1 MRRSAR
7 FAAQKHIPAYPQ
19 EKKVPKKHFEK
30 EEGGFPMRKSVK
42 KIIALV
48 VACLMMVALFA
59 GCGEKKSDT
68 IKLGWM
74 GSLTGDQAAYGT
86 CESQTLKMLVEEK
99 NAAGGILGKQIELIC
114 YDTKGDAQEA
124 VNVAKRL
131 CAQDKVCAIIGPNA
145 SGQCIAIQSVLDQY
159 KISDMS
165 TVATNEKVT
174 VQDGKLKE
182 YNFRICFL
190 DPQQGKIAGTFV
202 YDQLKFDK
210 AAILY
215 DVNDD
220 YALGLKDNFIKVF
233 TAKGGTIVDEE
244 GYTAGDTDFTAQLT
258 KIKEAGPQIIFTPI
272 FYQDFIMIHKQART
286 LGIDLPMLGG
296 DGCASEV
303 LFDAAD
309 AVDGSYVINHVSL
322 VDPAGDGFRA
332 QYAERWNGA
341 KMELN
346 GYMAHDAF
354 VLWCAA
360 VEKAGSD
367 DPQAIADAYCQV
379 EVDGMAGHI
388 KISAE
393 DHNPV
398 GKSGCVEQID
408 GKNKTYIFVT
418 YIAAD

>member
-1 MRRSAR
+1 
-7 FAAQKHIPAYPQ
+7 
-19 EKKVPKKHFEK
+19 
-30 EEGGFPMRKSVK
+30 MRKSMK
-42 KIIALV
+42 KLIALTLT
-48 VACLMMVALFA
+48 CLMLATLFV
-59 GCGEKKSDT
+59 GCGSKDEEGDSDGDV

-74 GSLTGDQAAYGT
+74 GSLTGEQAAFGT
-86 CESQTLKMLVEEK
+86 CESQTVQMLVDDL
-99 NAAGGILGKQIELIC
+99 NANGGLLGKQVKLFC

-174 VQDGKLKE
+174 VQNVNDTPVLKE
-182 YNFRICFL
+182 YNFRVCFI
-190 DPQQGKIAGTFV
+190 DPVQGRIAASFIADYLG
-202 YDQLKFDK
+202 YDK

-220 YALGLKDNFIKVF
+220 YAQGLKDNFIAVY
-233 TAKGGTIVDEE
+233 TEKGGTVVAEE

-258 KIKEAGPQIIFTPI
+258 KIKEAQPQIIFTPI

-286 LGIDLPMLGG
+286 LGIDLAMVGG

-322 VDPAGDGFRA
+322 TDPAGESFRKE
-332 QYAERWNGA
+332 YAEKYNGA

-354 VLWCAA
+354 LLWCAA

-367 DPQAIADAYCQV
+367 DPQAIADAYSQV
-379 EVDGMAGHI
+379 EVEGMAGKI

-398 GKSGCVEQID
+398 GKSGCVERID
-408 GKNKTYIFVT
+408 GKNKTYVFET

>member
-1 MRRSAR
+1 
-7 FAAQKHIPAYPQ
+7 
-19 EKKVPKKHFEK
+19 
-30 EEGGFPMRKSVK
+30 MRKSGK
-42 KIIALV
+42 K
-48 VACLMMVALFA
+48 LMSVALLCVMLVTLLA
-59 GCGEKKSDT
+59 GCGGKKSET

-159 KISDMS
+159 KVSDLS

-182 YNFRICFL
+182 YNFRVCFL

-202 YDQLKFDK
+202 YDNLKFTK
-210 AAILY
+210 AAVLFDI
-215 DVNDD
+215 NDD
-220 YALGLKDNFIKVF
+220 YAKGLKDNFIKVF
-233 TAKGGTIVDEE
+233 TAKGGTVVAEE
-244 GYTAGDTDFTAQLT
+244 AYTGGDTDFTAQLT
-258 KIKEAGPQIIFTPI
+258 KIKEAGPEIIFTPI

-286 LGIDLPMLGG
+286 LGINLPMLGG

-322 VDPAGDGFRA
+322 VDPAGDDFRA
-332 QYAERWNGA
+332 KYASKWNGA

-354 VLWCAA
+354 LLWCAA

-367 DPQAIADAYCQV
+367 DPQAIAKAYCEV
-379 EVDGMAGHI
+379 EVTGMAGRI

-408 GKNKTYIFVT
+408 GKNKTYKFIT

>member
-1 MRRSAR
+1 
-7 FAAQKHIPAYPQ
+7 
-19 EKKVPKKHFEK
+19 
-30 EEGGFPMRKSVK
+30 MRKSMK
-42 KIIALV
+42 KLIALTLT
-48 VACLMMVALFA
+48 CLMLATLFV
-59 GCGEKKSDT
+59 GCGSKDEGGDSDGDV

-74 GSLTGDQAAYGT
+74 GSLTGDQAAFGT
-86 CESQTLKMLVEEK
+86 CESQTVQMLVDDL
-99 NAAGGILGKQIELIC
+99 NANGGLLGKQVKLIC

-174 VQDGKLKE
+174 VQIVDDTPVLKE
-182 YNFRICFL
+182 YNFRVCFI
-190 DPQQGKIAGTFV
+190 DPVQGRIAASFIADYLG
-202 YDQLKFDK
+202 YDK

-220 YALGLKDNFIKVF
+220 YAQGLKDNFIAVY
-233 TAKGGTIVDEE
+233 TEKGGTVVAEE

-258 KIKEAGPQIIFTPI
+258 KIKEAQPQIIFTPI

-286 LGIDLPMLGG
+286 LGIDLAMVGG

-322 VDPAGDGFRA
+322 TDPAGESFRKE
-332 QYAERWNGA
+332 YAEKYNGA

-354 VLWCAA
+354 LLWCAA

-367 DPQAIADAYCQV
+367 DPQAIADAYSQV
-379 EVDGMAGHI
+379 EVEGMAGKI

-398 GKSGCVEQID
+398 GKSGCVERID
-408 GKNKTYIFVT
+408 GKNKTYVFET

>member
-1 MRRSAR
+1 MRKSM
-7 FAAQKHIPAYPQ
+7 
-19 EKKVPKKHFEK
+19 KKLIALTLTCLMLATLFVGCGSKD
-30 EEGGFPMRKSVK
+30 EEGG
-42 KIIALV
+42 
-48 VACLMMVALFA
+48 
-59 GCGEKKSDT
+59 SDGDV

-74 GSLTGDQAAYGT
+74 GSLTGDQAAFGT
-86 CESQTLKMLVEEK
+86 CESQTVQMLVDDL
-99 NAAGGILGKQIELIC
+99 NANGGLLGKQVKLFC

-174 VQDGKLKE
+174 VQVIDDTPVLKE
-182 YNFRICFL
+182 YNFRVCFI
-190 DPQQGKIAGTFV
+190 DPVQGRIAASFIADYLG
-202 YDQLKFDK
+202 YDK

-220 YALGLKDNFIKVF
+220 YAQGLKDNFISVY
-233 TAKGGTIVDEE
+233 TSKGGTVVAEE

-258 KIKEAGPQIIFTPI
+258 KIKEAQPQIIFTPI

-286 LGIDLPMLGG
+286 LGIEVPMLGG

-322 VDPAGDGFRA
+322 VDPAGDAFRKE
-332 QYAERWNGA
+332 YAEKYNGA

-354 VLWCAA
+354 LLWCAA

-367 DPQAIADAYCQV
+367 DPQAIADAYSQV
-379 EVDGMAGHI
+379 EVEGMAGKI

-398 GKSGCVEQID
+398 GKSGCVERID
-408 GKNKTYIFVT
+408 GKNKTYVFET

>member
-1 MRRSAR
+1 
-7 FAAQKHIPAYPQ
+7 
-19 EKKVPKKHFEK
+19 
-30 EEGGFPMRKSVK
+30 MRKSIK
-42 KIIALV
+42 KVIAMTLS
-48 VACLMMVALFA
+48 CLMLLAMFTA
-59 GCGEKKSDT
+59 CGSKGGDT

-174 VQDGKLKE
+174 VQDGQLKE
-182 YNFRICFL
+182 YNFRVCFL

-202 YDQLKFDK
+202 YDNLGFDK

-220 YALGLKDNFIKVF
+220 YALGLKDNFVKVF
-233 TAKGGTIVDEE
+233 TAKGGKIVAEE

-332 QYAERWNGA
+332 KYAAKYNGA

-354 VLWCAA
+354 MLWCAA
-360 VEKAGSD
+360 VEKAGSA

-379 EVDGMAGHI
+379 EVEGMAGKI
-388 KISAE
+388 KISPT

>member
-1 MRRSAR
+1 
-7 FAAQKHIPAYPQ
+7 
-19 EKKVPKKHFEK
+19 
-30 EEGGFPMRKSVK
+30 MRKSMK
-42 KIIALV
+42 KLIALTLT
-48 VACLMMVALFA
+48 CLMLATLFV
-59 GCGEKKSDT
+59 GCGSKDEGGGSDGDV

-74 GSLTGDQAAYGT
+74 GSLTGDQAAFGT
-86 CESQTLKMLVEEK
+86 CESQTVQMLVDDL
-99 NAAGGILGKQIELIC
+99 NANGGLLGKQVDLIC

-174 VQDGKLKE
+174 VQIVDDTPVLKE
-182 YNFRICFL
+182 YNFRVCFI
-190 DPQQGKIAGTFV
+190 DPVQGRIAASFIADYLG
-202 YDQLKFDK
+202 YDK

-220 YALGLKDNFIKVF
+220 YAQGLKDNFISVY
-233 TAKGGTIVDEE
+233 TSKGGTVVAEE

-258 KIKEAGPQIIFTPI
+258 KIKEAQPQIIFTPI
-272 FYQDFIMIHKQART
+272 FYQD
-286 LGIDLPMLGG
+286 
-296 DGCASEV
+296 
-303 LFDAAD
+303 
-309 AVDGSYVINHVSL
+309 Y
-322 VDPAGDGFRA
+322 
-332 QYAERWNGA
+332 NGA

-354 VLWCAA
+354 LTWVAA

-367 DPQAIADAYCQV
+367 DPQAITDAYTQITV
-379 EVDGMAGHI
+379 EGLTGTI
-388 KISAE
+388 KISPE

-398 GKSGCVEQID
+398 DKAGCVERID
-408 GKNKTYIFVT
+408 GANKTYIFET
-418 YIAAD
+418 KIA

>member
-1 MRRSAR
+1 
-7 FAAQKHIPAYPQ
+7 
-19 EKKVPKKHFEK
+19 
-30 EEGGFPMRKSVK
+30 MRKTK
-42 KIIALV
+42 KLVAL
-48 VACLMMVALFA
+48 ALSCLMVLGILSA
-59 GCGEKKSDT
+59 CGKKNDT

-159 KISDMS
+159 KVPDLS

-182 YNFRICFL
+182 YNFRVCFL

-202 YDQLKFDK
+202 YDELKLTK

-215 DVNDD
+215 DINDD
-220 YALGLKDNFIKVF
+220 YAKGLKDNFIKVF
-233 TAKGGTIVDEE
+233 TEKGGTVVAEE
-244 GYTAGDTDFTAQLT
+244 AYTGGDTDFTAQLT
-258 KIKEAGPQIIFTPI
+258 KIKEADPEIIFTPI

-322 VDPAGDGFRA
+322 VDPAGDSFREK
-332 QYAERWNGA
+332 YAAKWNGA

-354 VLWCAA
+354 LLWCAA
-360 VEKAGSD
+360 VEKAGSV
-367 DPQAIADAYCQV
+367 DPQAIAKAYCEV
-379 EVDGMAGHI
+379 EVTGMAGKI
-388 KISAE
+388 KISAT

-408 GKNKTYIFVT
+408 GKNKTYKFIT

>member
-1 MRRSAR
+1 
-7 FAAQKHIPAYPQ
+7 
-19 EKKVPKKHFEK
+19 
-30 EEGGFPMRKSVK
+30 MRKTK
-42 KIIALV
+42 KLVAL
-48 VACLMMVALFA
+48 ALSCLMVLGILSA
-59 GCGEKKSDT
+59 CGKKNDT

-159 KISDMS
+159 KVPDLS

-182 YNFRICFL
+182 YNFRVCFL

-202 YDQLKFDK
+202 YDELKLTK

-215 DVNDD
+215 DINDD
-220 YALGLKDNFIKVF
+220 YAKGLKDNFIKVF
-233 TAKGGTIVDEE
+233 TEKGGTVVAEE
-244 GYTAGDTDFTAQLT
+244 AYTGGDTDFTAQLT
-258 KIKEAGPQIIFTPI
+258 KIKEANPEIIFTPI

-322 VDPAGDGFRA
+322 VDPAGDSFREK
-332 QYAERWNGA
+332 YAAKWNGA

-354 VLWCAA
+354 LLWCAA
-360 VEKAGSD
+360 VEKAGSV
-367 DPQAIADAYCQV
+367 DPQAIAKAYCEV
-379 EVDGMAGHI
+379 EVTGMAGKI
-388 KISAE
+388 KISAT

-408 GKNKTYIFVT
+408 GKNKTYKFIT